1 MDKTYKAEFFD
12 KLMDKFVHDIS
23 YLKEETI
30 YKILWSFLKADRLN
44 VKEDSFEWFQVKG
57 AIKQRANEFSAK
69 TLSDIIIL
77 STVAK
82 EKGKEDGFWDALE
95 VDVILKMKEMKLGEL
110 TNLLWSAVEV

>member
-57 AIKQRANEFSAK
+57 AIK
-69 TLSDIIIL
+69 
-77 STVAK
+77 
-82 EKGKEDGFWDALE
+82 
-95 VDVILKMKEMKLGEL
+95 
-110 TNLLWSAVEV
+110 